1 MDNLRETFDTLRK
14 YKMKLNPSKCA
25 FEVSLGKFL
34 DFMVSQRRIKANLKK
49 VKVIMEMTLPKTVKE
64 VQRLMGWVVALNRFV
79 SKAIDKCL
87 SFFKTLK

>member
-49 VKVIMEMTLPKTVKE
+49 VKAIMEMTLPKTVKE